1 MGNGTFPSTASIR
14 NITHLHEQF
23 YKITLQQVIHPLINY
38 WWKFH
43 LIHNELSTK
52 PALKRQS
59 TPEYLT
65 LVKLSKFASF
75 LWKKRTYVEGESIS
89 KEVGREIL
97 TLTDTHGSYRSE
109 ISFLGLIKRG
119 EIYIK
124 TNNFMRYVNQNKQQN
139 FNKGGSF
146 LRICGAVSVGEYN
159 KVIRYN
165 KLSW

>member
-1 MGNGTFPSTASIR
+1 MNVSPDTQWAVDKAGLEKTVNTRILTNSQ
-14 NITHLHEQF
+14 N
-23 YKITLQQVIHPLINY
+23 LQVSSERHPY
-38 WWKFH
+38 FG
-43 LIHNELSTK
+43 
-52 PALKRQS
+52 
-59 TPEYLT
+59 
-65 LVKLSKFASF
+65 
-75 LWKKRTYVEGESIS
+75 KRTYVESESIS

-97 TLTDTHGSYRSE
+97 NLTDMHGSYRSE
-109 ISFLGLIKRG
+109 ISSLGLIKRG

-159 KVIRYN
+159 KVIWYY